1 MWIFN
6 FIPSWTFQLTFF
18 IGIVIYLVATTLKVL
33 PYSTMFKYGSIA
45 LVFFSTFLL
54 GAQSND
60 DTWRKRAAE
69 LELKVKE
76 LEVKSTETNTKIVE
90 KVVTKKQLIKQKG
103 DDIIQYVDR
112 EVVKNQEVIKY
123 IEHCPKLPDEIVTTI
138 NKAAKP

>member
-18 IGIVIYLVATTLKVL
+18 LGIVIYLVATTLKVL

-76 LEVKSTETNTKIVE
+76 LQVKSAEENTKIVE
-90 KVVTKKQLIKQKG
+90 KVVTKKQIVLQKG
-103 DDIIQYVDR
+103 QDIIKYVDR
-112 EVVKNQEVIKY
+112 EVVKNEEVIKY

>member
-60 DTWRKRAAE
+60 DTWRKRAVE

-76 LEVKSTETNTKIVE
+76 LEVKSAETNTKIVE

-103 DDIIQYVDR
+103 DS
-112 EVVKNQEVIKY
+112 
-123 IEHCPKLPDEIVTTI
+123 IVSNFATFLI
-138 NKAAKP
+138 NKAFLGWLSGRSNLNKGF